1 MLLSMKDLNAV
12 ISSVTRQ
19 KGESQN
25 RCFKKTKQAK
35 FSKNEHLLPS
45 DTYTYLRVH
54 IREVRNVR
62 FSENLNCFVFLKH
75 PL

>member
-35 FSKNEHLLPS
+35 FSKNEHLLPP
-45 DTYTYLRVH
+45 DTYTYVRVH
-54 IREVRNVR
+54 IRGVRNVR